1 MYRQTPVGRNV
12 LEQLNG
18 LVADLD
24 APLGIRVRIMVERSV
39 EGEEKSV
46 KKGLRQQ
53 SQLPVVEELLEGE
66 RIKWQL

>member
-1 MYRQTPVGRNV
+1 MYRQTPVGKNV

-24 APLGIRVRIMVERSV
+24 ADLGIRVRIMVETSV

-46 KKGLRQQ
+46 KEALR
-53 SQLPVVEELLEGE
+53 
-66 RIKWQL
+66 